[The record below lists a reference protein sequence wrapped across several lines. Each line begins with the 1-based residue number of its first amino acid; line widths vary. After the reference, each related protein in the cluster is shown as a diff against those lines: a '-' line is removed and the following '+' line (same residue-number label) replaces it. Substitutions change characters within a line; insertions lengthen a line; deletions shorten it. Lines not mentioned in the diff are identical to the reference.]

1 MFLKNFHRSIII
13 LILFVSLFYTFNFV
27 ADEKKALANVNSN
40 KLNAE
45 VFKTPSCGCCY
56 GYVLFLERE
65 KYNVKQTDMRS
76 LHSIKQKYNLP
87 VEMQSCHTTIIG
99 KYFIE
104 GHVPLAAINKLF
116 KEKPEFRSFKP
127 FIETENRIGFGYIG
141 DHREIQI
148 SLLKEKYNNSD
159 YVLTKSRESYT
170 LFYWHKNV
178 GFDSLNFLVKS
189 KNFFILRKKVN

>member
-1 MFLKNFHRSIII
+1 MFLKNSHRSIII

-76 LHSIKQKYNLP
+76 LHSIKKKYNIP

-116 KEKPEFRSFKP
+116 KDKPNIDGIALP
-127 FIETENRIGFGYIG
+127 GMPIGTPGMPG
-141 DHREIQI
+141 K
-148 SLLKEKYNNSD
+148 KEEP
-159 YVLTKSRESYT
+159 YVIYQLIDGKFSIFMT
-170 LFYWHKNV
+170 
-178 GFDSLNFLVKS
+178 
-189 KNFFILRKKVN
+189 I

>member
-1 MFLKNFHRSIII
+1 MSLKNSHRSIII

-76 LHSIKQKYNLP
+76 LHSIKQKYNIP

-116 KEKPEFRSFKP
+116 KDKPNIDGIALP
-127 FIETENRIGFGYIG
+127 GMPIGTPGMPG
-141 DHREIQI
+141 K
-148 SLLKEKYNNSD
+148 KEEP
-159 YVLTKSRESYT
+159 YVIYQLIDGKFSIFMT
-170 LFYWHKNV
+170 
-178 GFDSLNFLVKS
+178 
-189 KNFFILRKKVN
+189 I